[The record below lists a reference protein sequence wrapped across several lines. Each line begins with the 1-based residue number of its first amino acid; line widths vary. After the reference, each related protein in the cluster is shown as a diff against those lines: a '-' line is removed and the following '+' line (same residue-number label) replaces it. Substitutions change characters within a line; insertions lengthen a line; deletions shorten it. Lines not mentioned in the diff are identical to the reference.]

1 MVRSFFYASGNG
13 TEQKKRAFAGDCRR
27 RGAVAGVVVCG
38 HGMVSL
44 FTVSGG
50 KVFMMAMACLSSS
63 GNRVLAVMPR
73 VASWERM
80 RVLAAAS
87 IRKDSE

>member
-44 FTVSGG
+44 FTVRVSRQSMNWLTLLTG
-50 KVFMMAMACLSSS
+50 FMCFS
-63 GNRVLAVMPR
+63 
-73 VASWERM
+73 
-80 RVLAAAS
+80 
-87 IRKDSE
+87 